1 VLRIAFLGNA
11 PWSVPPLEA
20 IARSRHDLVRV
31 LTRSPR
37 PAGRGNA
44 LRSTAVADSAR
55 AIGVPLTEIDSIRDD
70 VAFRAL
76 EEADAD
82 VLVVVAFGE
91 ILPDAV
97 LRVPRVAPVNLH
109 FSLLPELRGADPV
122 RAAILDGLEETGV
135 TTMWMDEGLDTGD
148 VLDQERVAV
157 APDDDRA
164 TLGMRLAEAGG
175 GVIVRTLDALADG
188 TAERRSQDE
197 SRATI
202 APKLLAEA
210 RRLRWTE
217 DAASLE
223 RRVRALAPEPGAVTV
238 FRERPLKVHRAEV
251 GPREADA
258 KLAVDPGTIVSAEN
272 GLLVATGS
280 GSLLLVEVSPQGKR
294 RMSAAA
300 FARGARP
307 EPGER
312 ME

>member
-1 VLRIAFLGNA
+1 V
-11 PWSVPPLEA
+11 
-20 IARSRHDLVRV
+20 
-31 LTRSPR
+31 
-37 PAGRGNA
+37 
-44 LRSTAVADSAR
+44 LRSTAVAEAAR
-55 AIGVPLTEIDSIRDD
+55 AIDLPLTEIASIRGD
-70 VAFRAL
+70 VAHRTL
-76 EEADAD
+76 EESDAD

-91 ILPDAV
+91 ILPDSV

-122 RAAILDGLEETGV
+122 RAAILDGLRETGA

-148 VLDQERVAV
+148 VLLQERVEV
-157 APDDDRA
+157 APDDDSA

-175 GVIVRTLDALADG
+175 GVLVGTLDALANG
-188 TAERRSQDE
+188 TAERRPQDE

-238 FRERPLKVHRAEV
+238 FRGRSLKVHRAEV
-251 GPREADA
+251 APRKSGAPGAEPD
-258 KLAVDPGTIVSAEN
+258 LEPGTIVSAED
-272 GLLVATGS
+272 GLFIATGS

-300 FARGARP
+300 FARGARL

>member
-1 VLRIAFLGNA
+1 
-11 PWSVPPLEA
+11 
-20 IARSRHDLVRV
+20 
-31 LTRSPR
+31 
-37 PAGRGNA
+37 
-44 LRSTAVADSAR
+44 LRSTAVADAAR
-55 AIGVPLTEIDSIRDD
+55 AIDLPLTEIDSIRGH
-70 VAFRAL
+70 VAHRTL

-91 ILPDAV
+91 ILPDSV

-122 RAAILDGLEETGV
+122 RAAILDGLRETGA

-148 VLDQERVAV
+148 VLFQQRVEV
-157 APDDDRA
+157 APDDDSA
-164 TLGMRLAEAGG
+164 TLAMRLADAGG
-175 GVIVRTLDALADG
+175 GVLVRTLDALADG
-188 TAERRSQDE
+188 TAERRPQDE

-223 RRVRALAPEPGAVTV
+223 RRVRALAPEPGALTA
-238 FRERPLKVHRAEV
+238 FRGGSLKVHRAEV
-251 GPREADA
+251 GPTEPDA
-258 KLAVDPGTIVSAEN
+258 QPGTIVSAED

-280 GSLLLVEVSPQGKR
+280 GTLLLVEVSPQGKR

>member
-1 VLRIAFLGNA
+1 MPTV
-11 PWSVPPLEA
+11 
-20 IARSRHDLVRV
+20 RSRSR
-31 LTRSPR
+31 TPTCSSSSRS
-37 PAGRGNA
+37 GR
-44 LRSTAVADSAR
+44 
-55 AIGVPLTEIDSIRDD
+55 
-70 VAFRAL
+70 
-76 EEADAD
+76 
-82 VLVVVAFGE
+82 
-91 ILPDAV
+91 ILPDTV

-122 RAAILDGLEETGV
+122 RAAILDGLRETGV
-135 TTMWMDEGLDTGD
+135 TTMWMDEGLDTGE
-148 VLDQERVAV
+148 VLLQEHVEVAK
-157 APDDDRA
+157 DDDSA

-175 GVIVRTLDALADG
+175 SLLVRTLDALADG
-188 TAERRSQDE
+188 TAERRPQDE

-217 DAASLE
+217 DAASLD
-223 RRVRALAPEPGAVTV
+223 RRVRALAPEPGAVTA
-238 FRERPLKVHRAEV
+238 FRGASLKVHRAEV
-251 GPREADA
+251 GPPEEPAE
-258 KLAVDPGTIVSAEN
+258 PGTILSAED